1 MIHPEYGK
9 TYERM
14 KLVSRMLRDEFAMLI
29 TQLTTEECRELL
41 ARTGLGHLGCARNNE
56 PYVVPIYFAYETD
69 YLYGFSTFGR
79 KIEWMRAS
87 PKVCVEVEEIASHDS
102 WASVIITGQ
111 YQELP
116 NTAEHNSE
124 RSHAYTLLE
133 QRTLWWQIAKA
144 AGELRTTQPLP
155 MIFYRIHIDA
165 ISGHRA
171 AHDDPIE
178 FPKGRLR

>member
-9 TYERM
+9 TYEGM

-155 MIFYRIHIDA
+155 TIFYRIHIDA